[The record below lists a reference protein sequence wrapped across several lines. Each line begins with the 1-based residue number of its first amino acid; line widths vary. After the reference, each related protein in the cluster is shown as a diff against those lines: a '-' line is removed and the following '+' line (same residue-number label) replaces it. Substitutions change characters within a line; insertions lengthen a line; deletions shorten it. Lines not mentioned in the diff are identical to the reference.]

1 MDSKL
6 LEKLVME
13 AVRKET
19 TVLREK
25 ITTLK
30 TEQNNS
36 EMMEKLKTE
45 RKNRR
50 EYPKWIETWT
60 TLNNTLAKPRSS

>member
-45 RKNRR
+45 RK
-50 EYPKWIETWT
+50 IEE
-60 TLNNTLAKPRSS
+60 NIQSG